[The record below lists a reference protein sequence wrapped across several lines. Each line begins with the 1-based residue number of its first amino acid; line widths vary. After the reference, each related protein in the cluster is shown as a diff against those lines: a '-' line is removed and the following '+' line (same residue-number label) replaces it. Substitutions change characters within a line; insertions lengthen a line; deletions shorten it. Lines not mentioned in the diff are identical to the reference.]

1 MDSITEMARR
11 ICADCAGDAGT
22 IGSPIAQRFLAGS
35 LDQHPAMIAALAAIQ
50 QTTERAAKTMHNL
63 AATMAPP
70 NSDWCE
76 AQHAAFTEA
85 ERIFTAGE
93 HLKG

>member
-1 MDSITEMARR
+1 MTPDSITEMARR
-11 ICADCAGDAGT
+11 IAADMPGMNALQKQAFLDGQWDDA
-22 IGSPIAQRFLAGS
+22 PVVQ
-35 LDQHPAMIAALAAIQ
+35 AALAAIQ
-50 QTTERAAKTMHNL
+50 QTTERAAKTMRDL

-85 ERIFTAGE
+85 ERILAAGE